1 MIRPAFLIIPSV
13 ISLSACAAG
22 AVAAPPNAAYLA
34 ATLVTDD
41 LVGAGR
47 IPASAIIPAAAKA
60 RPSGKRHSRPSA
72 LPAAR
77 VKAANAAAVQEP
89 SGDAYVGAVQVYPWA
104 EGALYRLYTAP
115 EQVSD
120 IALQPGET
128 LVSVAAGDTARWV
141 IGDTSSGSGAARR
154 THILVKPSAA
164 GLRTNLVIAT
174 DRRVYHVE
182 VESNAGTAMAGIAWS
197 YPEDPLLALRGSAGT
212 ETAVAPGVAVEA
224 LNFNYR
230 IDGDRPPWRPLRV
243 FDDGR
248 QVFIEF
254 PPSLNQGEAPPLF
267 VTGQG
272 GRAELVN
279 YRVRGHYYVVD
290 RLFAAAELRLG
301 EKHQQVVRIVRD
313 DPRHGRGR
321 SGS

>member
-1 MIRPAFLIIPSV
+1 MIRPAFLIIPSA

-22 AVAAPPNAAYLA
+22 AAAAPPNTAYLA
-34 ATLVTDD
+34 ATLVTDQ
-41 LVGAGR
+41 VAGAAPMR
-47 IPASAIIPAAAKA
+47 VSAAARTAQKGSPLKKGERRTSASSVA
-60 RPSGKRHSRPSA
+60 RLQAPNR
-72 LPAAR
+72 
-77 VKAANAAAVQEP
+77 AAVREP
-89 SGDAYVGAVQVYPWA
+89 SGEAYVGAVQVYPWA

-115 EQVSD
+115 SQVSD

-141 IGDTSSGSGAARR
+141 IGDTSSGSGPRRR
-154 THILVKPSAA
+154 THILVKPIAA

-197 YPEDPLLALRGSAGT
+197 YPEDPLVALRGS
-212 ETAVAPGVAVEA
+212 TAADAVVAPGVAVEE

-230 IDGDRPPWRPLRV
+230 IGGDRPPWRPLRA

-254 PPSLNQGEAPPLF
+254 PPSLAQGEAPPLF
-267 VTGQG
+267 VTGEG

-301 EKHQQVVRIVRD
+301 EKRQQVVRIVRD
-313 DPRHGRGR
+313 DPRRGRGR